1 MKSILIPKIK
11 LVKRAKFSSARIV
24 QTENTKAIYMEQNY
38 SYWLIEQYKLK
49 SGIEK
54 NREAAE
60 TLGLNEGNVSS
71 IKSGKRH
78 LTPEQALFIAEQCG
92 LDIGEVLVK
101 LDMEKAKSPAVREA
115 LGSVLKRIAGA
126 VAAIALITGLMTTP
140 ASDEGPT
147 FA

>member
-1 MKSILIPKIK
+1 MMDK
-11 LVKRAKFSSARIV
+11 
-24 QTENTKAIYMEQNY
+24 NY
-38 SYWLIEQYKLK
+38 SYWLIEQYKERCGFK
-49 SGIEK
+49 T
-54 NREAAE
+54 NRDAAE
-60 TLGLNEGNVSS
+60 SIEGLNEANLSS

-78 LTPEQALFIAEQCG
+78 LTPEQALFIAERCG

>member
-1 MKSILIPKIK
+1 M
-11 LVKRAKFSSARIV
+11 
-24 QTENTKAIYMEQNY
+24 ENNY
-38 SYWLIEQYKLK
+38 SYWLIEQYKVK
-49 SGIEK
+49 SGIDK

-60 TLGLNEGNVSS
+60 TLGLHEGNLSA

-101 LDMEKAKSPAVREA
+101 LDMEKTKSPAVKEA
-115 LGSVLKRIAGA
+115 LGKVLKRIAGA

-140 ASDEGPT
+140 ASDNSL
-147 FA
+147 AVS

>member
-1 MKSILIPKIK
+1 M
-11 LVKRAKFSSARIV
+11 
-24 QTENTKAIYMEQNY
+24 ENNY
-38 SYWLIEQYKLK
+38 SYWLIEQYKAK
-49 SGIEK
+49 SGINK

-60 TLGLNEGNVSS
+60 TLGLHEGNLSS
-71 IKSGKRH
+71 IKAGKRH
-78 LTPEQALFIAEQCG
+78 LTPEQALYIAEQCG

-126 VAAIALITGLMTTP
+126 VAAIALTVGLMTTP
-140 ASDEGPT
+140 ASDEGLT